1 MKKQQ
6 KLGKL
11 LVNIALFI
19 ICALWTIPTL
29 GLLVSSVRSRDDIL
43 SSGWWKFLPHREWVT
58 DREISLPEE
67 TSLNEAITVEGYA
80 TDDDTL
86 QLGYVAEK
94 GVRYQWVN
102 RRERTVAVQSQEWVF
117 FPKLTLIT
125 TPTF

>member
-19 ICALWTIPTL
+19 ICAIWTIPTL

-67 TSLNEAITVEGYA
+67 TSLNEAHYC
-80 TDDDTL
+80 
-86 QLGYVAEK
+86 
-94 GVRYQWVN
+94 
-102 RRERTVAVQSQEWVF
+102 
-117 FPKLTLIT
+117 
-125 TPTF
+125 